1 MEGIVKI
8 RSNFAPVSLR
18 HKITTMKK
26 IIFLAAL
33 LLTTSSS
40 LLAEEQSLLLN
51 VRYADPIDLI
61 GKGPGTDHRSPAR
74 KPTIFVSD
82 STFILN
88 GAFEGCCLYLVSEND
103 EVVFSYNIEVG
114 CDEIVIPSYIT
125 GTLELQ
131 IVSGNICYYCDI
143 ELD

>member
-1 MEGIVKI
+1 
-8 RSNFAPVSLR
+8 
-18 HKITTMKK
+18 MKK

-74 KPTIFVSD
+74 KPTIIVSD
-82 STFILN
+82 RTFILN

-114 CDEIVIPSYIT
+114 CDEIMIPSYIS
-125 GTLELQ
+125 GTFELQ
-131 IVSGNICYYCDI
+131 IVRGNICYYCEI

>member
-1 MEGIVKI
+1 
-8 RSNFAPVSLR
+8 
-18 HKITTMKK
+18 MKK

-82 STFILN
+82 RTFILN

-103 EVVFSYNIEVG
+103 EVVFFLLSTSVVRI
-114 CDEIVIPSYIT
+114 I
-125 GTLELQ
+125 
-131 IVSGNICYYCDI
+131 GNI
-143 ELD
+143 LQKSLKL

>member
-1 MEGIVKI
+1 
-8 RSNFAPVSLR
+8 
-18 HKITTMKK
+18 MKK

-82 STFILN
+82 RTFILIGTCHAHYRQN
-88 GAFEGCCLYLVSEND
+88 GTQ
-103 EVVFSYNIEVG
+103 IETYYS
-114 CDEIVIPSYIT
+114 CDK
-125 GTLELQ
+125 
-131 IVSGNICYYCDI
+131 
-143 ELD
+143 